1 MHTEDDTFLVRARQI
16 ERSIAEPE
24 AFGLAMMELVAK
36 SSVPISGKTSE
47 AANQLLAKH
56 VQPFL
61 DTEPLAVVP
70 TAVPEVEIG

>member
-1 MHTEDDTFLVRARQI
+1 MHTEDDAFLVRARQL

-24 AFGLAMMELVAK
+24 AFGLAMMELVPNGA
-36 SSVPISGKTSE
+36 VQISGKTSKAPNE
-47 AANQLLAKH
+47 LLAKH
-56 VQPFL
+56 VQLFL